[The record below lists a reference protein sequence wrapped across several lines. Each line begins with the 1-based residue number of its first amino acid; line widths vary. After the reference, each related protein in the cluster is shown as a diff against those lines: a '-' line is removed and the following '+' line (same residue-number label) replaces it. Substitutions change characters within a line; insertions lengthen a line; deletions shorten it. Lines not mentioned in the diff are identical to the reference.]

1 MVLMGKRWGQAQ
13 WFGWSMALSAT
24 VAAALVTPLARAVV
38 VGGMDPITLLLARL
52 AIAAVLMAITLAAT
66 DPSLLKISRQG
77 LVSVTF
83 VGVIAGI
90 EISCFFWSLA
100 WIDASMSAMLKSVQ
114 PLVVLLL
121 LSFGGEPITRRHLAR
136 LALAIAGIYLLI
148 GPSGDVAP
156 FGLLLTGIS
165 ILLYGIQLVLIQWR
179 LLVYET
185 RTMTLYLLIV
195 MTLVVGGWWGVQ
207 GAVWS
212 DPGLSGWIAIL
223 VMAVVSTYFARIA
236 QFAAVRHVGGGQVA
250 LLWPLQTLLIILLS
264 VIFLQEQ
271 MSLIQWMGG
280 GLILSSALLAIQNRP
295 RIVQELANK
304 GD

>member
-1 MVLMGKRWGQAQ
+1 MVLMGKRWAQAQ
-13 WFGWSMALSAT
+13 WFGWSMALAAT

-52 AIAAVLMAITLAAT
+52 SIAAVLLGVTLAAT
-66 DPSLLKISRQG
+66 DRSLLKISRQG
-77 LVSVTF
+77 LVNVTL
-83 VGVIAGI
+83 VGIIAGI

-121 LSFGGEPITRRHLAR
+121 LSFGGEPITRRHMMR
-136 LALAIAGIYLLI
+136 LALAIVGIYLLI

-156 FGLLLTGIS
+156 LGLLLTGIS

-179 LLVYET
+179 LLAYET

-207 GAVWS
+207 GAEWS
-212 DPGLSGWIAIL
+212 DPGVNGWIAIL

-236 QFAAVRHVGGGQVA
+236 QFAAVRRVGGGQVA

-271 MSLIQWMGG
+271 MSPIQWMGG
-280 GLILSSALLAIQNRP
+280 GLILSSALLAIQNRT
-295 RIVQELANK
+295 RI
-304 GD
+304 

>member
-1 MVLMGKRWGQAQ
+1 MVLMGKRWAQAQ

-121 LSFGGEPITRRHLAR
+121 LSFGGEPITRRHMMR

-207 GAVWS
+207 GAEWS
-212 DPGLSGWIAIL
+212 DPGVNGWIAIL

-271 MSLIQWMGG
+271 MSPIQWMGG
-280 GLILSSALLAIQNRP
+280 GLILSSALLAIQNRT
-295 RIVQELANK
+295 RIRADLADK
-304 GD
+304 AD

>member
-1 MVLMGKRWGQAQ
+1 MVLMGKRWAQAQ

-121 LSFGGEPITRRHLAR
+121 LSFGGEPITRRHMMR
-136 LALAIAGIYLLI
+136 LALAIVGIYLLI

-207 GAVWS
+207 GAEWS
-212 DPGLSGWIAIL
+212 DPGVNGWIAIL

-271 MSLIQWMGG
+271 MSPIQWMGG
-280 GLILSSALLAIQNRP
+280 GLILSSALLAIQNRT
-295 RIVQELANK
+295 RIRADLADK
-304 GD
+304 AD

>member
-1 MVLMGKRWGQAQ
+1 MVLMGKRWAQAQ
-13 WFGWSMALSAT
+13 WFGWSMALAAT

-52 AIAAVLMAITLAAT
+52 SIAAVLLGVTLAAT
-66 DPSLLKISRQG
+66 DRSLLKISRQG
-77 LVSVTF
+77 LVNVTL
-83 VGVIAGI
+83 VGIIAGI

-136 LALAIAGIYLLI
+136 LALAIVGIYLLI

-179 LLVYET
+179 LLAYET

-207 GAVWS
+207 GAEWS
-212 DPGLSGWIAIL
+212 DPGVNGWIAIL

-271 MSLIQWMGG
+271 MSTVQWMGG
-280 GLILSSALLAIQNRP
+280 GLILSSALLAIQSRP
-295 RIVQELANK
+295 RIVQDLADK
-304 GD
+304 TD

>member
-212 DPGLSGWIAIL
+212 DPGVNGWVAIL

-236 QFAAVRHVGGGQVA
+236 QFTAVRHVGGGQVA

-280 GLILSSALLAIQNRP
+280 GLILSSALLAIQNRT
-295 RIVQELANK
+295 RIRADK
-304 GD
+304 AD

>member
-1 MVLMGKRWGQAQ
+1 MVLMGKRWAQAQ
-13 WFGWSMALSAT
+13 WFGWSMALAAT

-52 AIAAVLMAITLAAT
+52 SIAAVLLGVTLAAT
-66 DPSLLKISRQG
+66 DRSLLKISRQG
-77 LVSVTF
+77 LVNVTL
-83 VGVIAGI
+83 VGIIAGI

-136 LALAIAGIYLLI
+136 LALAIVGIYLLI

-179 LLVYET
+179 LLAYET

-207 GAVWS
+207 GAEWS
-212 DPGLSGWIAIL
+212 DPGVNGWIAIL

-236 QFAAVRHVGGGQVA
+236 QFAAVRRVGGGQVA

-271 MSLIQWMGG
+271 MSTVQWMGG
-280 GLILSSALLAIQNRP
+280 GLILSSALLAIQSRP
-295 RIVQELANK
+295 RIVQDLADK
-304 GD
+304 TD

>member
-1 MVLMGKRWGQAQ
+1 MGLVAKQYMQAK
-13 WFGWSMALSAT
+13 WFGWAMALAAT

-52 AIAAVLMAITLAAT
+52 AIAVVLLAFTLGVT
-66 DPSLLKISRQG
+66 EPSLLRISRQG
-77 LVSVTF
+77 LLNVTL
-83 VGVIAGI
+83 VGIIAGV

-121 LSFGGEPITRRHLAR
+121 LSFGGERITRRHLMR
-136 LALAIAGIYLLI
+136 LALAVVGIYLLV
-148 GPSGDVAP
+148 GPSGNVAP
-156 FGLLLTGIS
+156 LGLLLTGLS

-179 LLVYET
+179 LLAYET
-185 RTMTLYLLIV
+185 RTMTLYLLLV

-207 GAVWS
+207 GATWS
-212 DPGLSGWIAIL
+212 DPGFHGWLAIL

-264 VIFLQEQ
+264 VVFLQEQ
-271 MSLIQWMGG
+271 MSLIQWLGG
-280 GLILSSALLAIQNRP
+280 GFILSSALLAIQQGAQPEKN
-295 RIVQELANK
+295 
-304 GD
+304 

>member
-236 QFAAVRHVGGGQVA
+236 QFTAVRHVGGGQVA

-280 GLILSSALLAIQNRP
+280 GLILSSALLAIQNRT
-295 RIVQELANK
+295 RIRADK
-304 GD
+304 AD